1 MAPFVADD
9 GVLYLGEKTS
19 EYYLVDARTGLRDKV
34 YTSPSANAL
43 KNSNDP
49 SGTKSR
55 EGHVWEG
62 GGGGQEERGGGES
75 WGGLGGRGGPK
86 ILLGR
91 QNYRVTALDSNTGMR
106 P

>member
-62 GGGGQEERGGGES
+62 GGGGKKNGGWVRAGGVWEAEADQKS
-75 WGGLGGRGGPK
+75 CWGGR
-86 ILLGR
+86 
-91 QNYRVTALDSNTGMR
+91 TTGSLHSTLTQV
-106 P
+106 